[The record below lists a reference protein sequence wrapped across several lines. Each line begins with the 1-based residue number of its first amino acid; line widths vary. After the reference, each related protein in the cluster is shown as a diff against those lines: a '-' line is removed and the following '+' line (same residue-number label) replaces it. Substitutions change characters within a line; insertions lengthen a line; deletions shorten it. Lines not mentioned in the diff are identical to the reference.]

1 MLEVRSLSFSYRKKP
16 IVSGLSF
23 TALPGTVT
31 VLAGPNGSGKSTTL
45 SLIAGV
51 LKPDSGTIEASGRIG
66 YVPQGT
72 ALFEDMT
79 VLDNLRFFASEAK
92 TGMPPRLP
100 FGVGNL
106 LGKKVSSLSGGMK
119 KRVSIC
125 VALVGD
131 PQIFLFDEPVE
142 GLDLL
147 FRDELSIVIRNLR
160 ANGRTVLYAGHE
172 TAEYADFYDRLI
184 FIGPDGARFYTRA
197 ELSGTSG
204 DPEEEAARLTA
215 SYRMLLTGQY
225 RSAAFPRAQE
235 N

>member
-1 MLEVRSLSFSYRKKP
+1 LLEVRSLSFSYRKKP

-23 TALPGTVT
+23 DALPGTVT

-51 LKPDSGTIEASGRIG
+51 LRPDSGSIKASGRIG

-79 VLDNLRFFASEAK
+79 VLDNLRFFASEA
-92 TGMPPRLP
+92 GADIPPRLP

-106 LGKKVSSLSGGMK
+106 LKKRVSALSGGMK

-147 FRDELSIVIRNLR
+147 FRDELSLVIRNLR
-160 ANGRTVLYAGHE
+160 ANGRTILYAGHE

-184 FIGPDGARFYTRA
+184 FIGPDGARFFEKA
-197 ELSGTSG
+197 QLSGTSG
-204 DPEEEAARLTA
+204 DPDEEAARLTA

-225 RSAAFPRAQE
+225 GGTAFSRAQA